1 MKHAL
6 YFLLL
11 FTSSFSASS
20 QFSKE
25 NPNSLINVRFYS
37 VDATNPNEPP
47 REWLSL
53 PDSVKIFAN
62 NKPLILYKNYILG
75 GTAIAAVEKKF
86 LNATFKFILPNNKTV
101 FKATAKRKTFNNLEP
116 IAGFFEKEKYLN
128 SKGEEIEKVVINK
141 PTRLSPKGEGFAI
154 SATLRKDEKILYLVD
169 NKVVEESFIAKV
181 DEDFMKKVFQMNA
194 DDSDLIAKFGE
205 RAKGFGNV
213 FCIWTTDL
221 TNKK

>member
-11 FTSSFSASS
+11 FVSSLSASA
-20 QFSKE
+20 QFTEE
-25 NPNSLINVRFYS
+25 NPNSLINVRFFS
-37 VDATNPNEPP
+37 VDTSNPNQPP

-53 PDSVKIFAN
+53 PDSVKIFADGKLLII
-62 NKPLILYKNYILG
+62 NKHYDLG
-75 GTAIAAVEKKF
+75 YSSVNIERRF
-86 LNATFKFILPNNKTV
+86 LKANFKLVLPNNKTP
-101 FKATAKRKTFNNLEP
+101 FKAIAKRSKYIEIEP
-116 IAGFFEKEKYLN
+116 IINLFERKQYLN
-128 SKGEEIEKVVINK
+128 SKGEAVERVSVSK
-141 PTRLSPKGEGFAI
+141 PMRLSDNGQAFSI
-154 SATLRKDEKILYLVD
+154 FATLAKDEKILYLVD

-181 DEDFMKKVFQMNA
+181 DDSFMKKVIQMNA
-194 DDSDLIAKFGE
+194 DDSDLITKFGE